1 MVEGLVSAV
10 TMKKAIYKATYPKGK
25 IYVGK
30 DLTNTLTYFGS
41 VNDNLVKKDFS
52 EEQIKS
58 FTITKEIIFESEN
71 IEEINK
77 VEAKFIADLQSNNL

>member
-1 MVEGLVSAV
+1 MVN
-10 TMKKAIYKATYPKGK
+10 
-25 IYVGK
+25 YVGK

-52 EEQIKS
+52 EEQMKS

-77 VEAKFIADLQSNNL
+77 VEAKLIADLQSNNAEVGDNMWPKFKG